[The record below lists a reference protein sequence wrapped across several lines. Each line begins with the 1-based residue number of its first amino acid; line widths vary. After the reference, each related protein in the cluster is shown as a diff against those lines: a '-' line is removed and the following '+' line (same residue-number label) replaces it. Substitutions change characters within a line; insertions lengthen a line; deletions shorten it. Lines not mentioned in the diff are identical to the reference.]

1 MRDMRISRTEK
12 SRHKYCKNEASQSTK
27 WEMSQSTNKLRHKLR
42 FLRESLTCSLDLDLD
57 LDFVFQ
63 VDFEANIY
71 SVLRYALRY
80 SSPLG
85 VFIGNKIVL
94 E

>member
-1 MRDMRISRTEK
+1 MRNEPSR
-12 SRHKYCKNEASQSTK
+12 
-27 WEMSQSTNKLRHKLR
+27 NKLRHKLR
-42 FLRESLTCSLDLDLD
+42 FLNESLTSSLDSDLD

-63 VDFEANIY
+63 IDFEANIY
-71 SVLRYALRY
+71 SVLRYALCY

-85 VFIGNKIVL
+85 AFISKKIVL